1 MWSGSGSVR
10 VAGTAEH
17 AKVVIGRGC
26 AVKGE
31 VGGRVVYRLRGK
43 TVEEVGGSMQGLCPV
58 AGRERHLEEKAAD
71 HVGGGTNYTLG
82 PAVLGGGIGAREMQ
96 LDAMSEEERARGV
109 VIELAAIVTLQ
120 STDRA
125 TKLSGYPGEEVCE
138 GGECVRLQPKREG
151 PEKMEKIIQNHQ
163 IVFITRKTEYRG
175 GPKITMNQ
183 VKSLLSPRRRS
194 SKWETSM
201 SA

>member
-1 MWSGSGSVR
+1 VRGR
-10 VAGTAEH
+10 VAH
-17 AKVVIGRGC
+17 
-26 AVKGE
+26 
-31 VGGRVVYRLRGK
+31 RLRGK
-43 TVEEVGGSMQGLCPV
+43 TVEEVGGNVQGLCPV
-58 AGRERHLEEKAAD
+58 AGRERRLEEEAAEHIGGGAD
-71 HVGGGTNYTLG
+71 HAFGT
-82 PAVLGGGIGAREMQ
+82 AVLCRGVGARETQ

-138 GGECVRLQPKREG
+138 GGECVRLQPKWEG
-151 PEKMEKIIQNHQ
+151 PEKMGKIIQNHQ

-175 GPKITMNQ
+175 GPKIIVNQ
-183 VKSLLSPRRRS
+183 VKSLLSTRRRS